1 MFTLARTSATDIK
14 AKLFRGF
21 SDPTR
26 LAILETL
33 RGGSRTVGEVVDA
46 TGLSQSNVSNHLACL
61 KDCGL
66 VISEKQGRY
75 VHYQLSDPRVDAILS
90 LSEEILN
97 EVARGVYECT
107 RYEVKEQ

>member
-1 MFTLARTSATDIK
+1 MLTLAQPDATAIK

-33 RGGSRTVGEVVDA
+33 RDNTRTVREIVEV
-46 TGLSQSNVSNHLACL
+46 TGLGQSNVSNHLACL

-66 VISEKQGRY
+66 VVCEKRGRH
-75 VHYQLSDPRVDAILS
+75 VHYGLSDPRIETILA
-90 LSEEILN
+90 LSEAVLA

-107 RYEVKEQ
+107 RYYREEK